1 MGEDAQELQSGGLG
15 ESLGPLL
22 HRIAPTENLLT
33 RELPHHIIGEPLAQF
48 WQVLAVQCNQKPH
61 DDLMARS
68 IAARNRSIDLH
79 ADSFLRLPA
88 A

>member
-1 MGEDAQELQSGGLG
+1 M
-15 ESLGPLL
+15 
-22 HRIAPTENLLT
+22 TE
-33 RELPHHIIGEPLAQF
+33 RRFLAAAGA
-48 WQVLAVQCNQKPH
+48 VLAGSCRVAQPESH

>member
-1 MGEDAQELQSGGLG
+1 MQSGGLG

-61 DDLMARS
+61 EDLMARS
-68 IAARNRSIDLH
+68 IAARSRRIYLQANASLP
-79 ADSFLRLPA
+79 LPA
-88 A
+88 D